1 MPQKRDFAYLLEPLM
16 VGSVRYRNRIV
27 KTAGNMS
34 FCQDSHG
41 YVGERLIAFSEA
53 LARGGAGAVNVE
65 GPGVAG
71 PKSVYRPNLDFY
83 LDDDKY
89 VPRMRTLTEAIHRH
103 GCPAILQLLHAGS
116 WHEGEETLAA
126 STWDAP
132 EFEGGSR
139 PRGLSTA
146 EVEELV
152 DKFASAALRAR
163 MAGFDGVEFNTAAS
177 HLLPTF
183 LSRYW
188 NRRDDQYGP
197 QSFENRARLV
207 VEIIRETKR
216 RAGEDFNVSVLM
228 NGIESMP
235 GGLTYPESQELAK
248 LFERAGAAYIQ
259 VRSFV
264 HGSAVTFWPEQYLY
278 PEASDRTPEFLDLRH
293 GGAGAFRE
301 AAAAIKRAV
310 SIPVMT
316 VGRLDPE
323 TAEAILRA
331 GDADLVGFCRALIA
345 DPELPNKLESGRYAE
360 IVPCTRCLTCL
371 QEWVAQRPARCR
383 INADVGGTRTYNRH
397 APAHVKKRVLVVG
410 GGPAGL
416 EAARLAAERGHQVDL
431 VTRDRFLGGLLPL
444 AAIVKGDTPEDL
456 LSISRYYA
464 KRFKQ
469 LGVGVTLGRE
479 VDEDFVAAHGP
490 DALVL
495 GTGATLAEQ
504 PIPGEDFG
512 KLLSTFELHALL
524 RKSLRLA
531 SPATVEKLSKLW
543 LPVGKRVVILGG
555 GFQACQLA
563 VFLVKH
569 GREVTLVEAGPQIG
583 VGLVGQIQA
592 QVLPWF
598 AVRGVRLYTEA
609 RCDQITE
616 RGVALR
622 MGDGTTQSVEA
633 DSVIPIFPFKADPS
647 LAQRVEGLVAEI
659 HAVGSC
665 RVPGL
670 IVDAIADGARI
681 ARAL

>member
-1 MPQKRDFAYLLEPLM
+1 MPRKRDFAYLLEPLL
-16 VGSVRYRNRIV
+16 VGSIRYRNRIV

-34 FCQDSHG
+34 FCQDANG

-71 PKSVYRPNLDFY
+71 PQSVYRPALDFY

-89 VPRMRTLTEAIHRH
+89 IPRMRTLSDAIHRH
-103 GCPAILQLLHAGS
+103 SCPAILQLLHAGS

-126 STWDAP
+126 SAWDAP
-132 EFEGGSR
+132 EFEGASR
-139 PRGLSTA
+139 PRGLTTD

-163 MAGFDGVEFNTAAS
+163 MAGFDGVEINTAAS

-183 LSRYW
+183 LSRFW
-188 NRRDDQYGP
+188 NRREDRYGP
-197 QSFENRARLV
+197 QSFENRARFV
-207 VEIIRETKR
+207 VEILRETKK
-216 RAGEDFNVSVLM
+216 RAGNDFNVSVLM

-235 GGLTYPESQELAK
+235 EGLTYLESQELAK

-264 HGSAVTFWPEQYLY
+264 YGSAVTFWPEQYLY
-278 PEASDRTPEFLDLRH
+278 PERSERTPEFLDLRQ
-293 GGAGAFRE
+293 GGAGAFRA

-316 VGRLDPE
+316 VGRMDPE
-323 TAEAILRA
+323 SAETILRA

-345 DPELPNKLESGRYAE
+345 DPELPNKLESGRSGE
-360 IVPCTRCLTCL
+360 IVPCTHCLTCL

-383 INADVGGTRTYNRH
+383 INPDVGDTRAYNRY
-397 APAHVKKRVLVVG
+397 APAHAKKRVLVVG
-410 GGPAGL
+410 GGPAAM
-416 EAARLAAERGHQVDL
+416 EAARLAAERGHEVNL

-456 LSISRYYA
+456 PAITRFYA
-464 KRFKQ
+464 KRFKK
-469 LGVGVTLGRE
+469 LGVGVALGRE
-479 VDEDFVAAHGP
+479 VDEDFVAVHKP

-504 PIPGEDFG
+504 RIPGDDHG
-512 KLLSTFELHALL
+512 KLLNTFELHALL
-524 RKSLRLA
+524 KKSLRFA
-531 SPATVEKLSKLW
+531 SPTTVEKLSKLW
-543 LPVGKRVVILGG
+543 MPVGSRVVILGG

-569 GREVTLVEAGPQIG
+569 GREVMLVEAGPQIG

-598 AVRGVRLYTEA
+598 TARGVQLHTETI
-609 RCDQITE
+609 CDEITE
-616 RGVALR
+616 QGVKLCIK
-622 MGDGTTQSVEA
+622 DGTIRMVEA
-633 DSVIPIFPFKADPS
+633 DSIIPIFPFKPDVS
-647 LAQRVEGLVAEI
+647 LALRLDGLVPEI
-659 HAVGSC
+659 HSVGSC
-665 RVPGL
+665 RVPGF
-670 IVDAIADGARI
+670 IVDAVADGARVG
-681 ARAL
+681 RML